1 MTMRTAA
8 TLGAASAADGVRLD
22 RSVDIETE
30 VPQMWRV
37 ADTVRRVDG
46 EIDRNTLD
54 GMLAFYRNLDHCDPA
69 TDLVLARRGDE
80 LVGYARVE
88 WNDSNDGE
96 RWYEAACFVHPGER
110 RRGLGR
116 RLLDWTEA
124 RRLELAAG
132 HRAGGAVNGRA
143 TWLTTFAYDGDAGAS
158 ALLRDAGYEPFRHFY
173 SMQRPDLRDIP
184 DLPLPAGLE
193 IRPIPDEPDAIR
205 ALIAADNEAFLDH
218 FGAVDDVETV
228 YRQVVED
235 PDTDLDLWV
244 VAFDG
249 EEIAGA
255 VINGIRPDHEGVR
268 VGWCDSV
275 FTRRP
280 WRQRGLARALIAR
293 SLELLRD
300 RGVPSASLGVDAT
313 NPNQALHLYESCGFR
328 VVSSSTAYRK
338 PVPRQSPEEVRR

>member
-8 TLGAASAADGVRLD
+8 TLEAASTADGVRLD
-22 RSVDIETE
+22 RSVDIEAE
-30 VPQMWRV
+30 VPQMWRI
-37 ADTVRRVDG
+37 ADIVRRVDG

-338 PVPRQSPEEVRR
+338 PVLREALEEVRR

>member
-1 MTMRTAA
+1 VAA
-8 TLGAASAADGVRLD
+8 PVLRDDIRLD
-22 RSVDIETE
+22 PSVDLEAE
-30 VPQMWRV
+30 VPQMWAV
-37 ADTVRRVDG
+37 ADLARRVDG
-46 EIDRNTLD
+46 ELDRSTLD

-88 WNDSNDGE
+88 WNDTTDGE
-96 RWYEAACFVHPGER
+96 RWYESACFVHPEAR

-124 RRLELAAG
+124 RRLQLAAAD
-132 HRAGGAVNGRA
+132 RAAGVALDRPA
-143 TWLTTFAYDGDAGAS
+143 WLTTFNHDGDLGGAV
-158 ALLRDAGYEPFRHFY
+158 LLRAAGYEPLRRFY
-173 SMQRPDLRDIP
+173 SMLRPDLDDIP

-193 IRPIPDEPDAIR
+193 IRRIPNEPDPIR
-205 ALIAADNEAFLDH
+205 ALIAADNEAFQDH

-235 PDTDLDLWV
+235 PDTDVSLWV

-249 EEIAGA
+249 DEIAGA
-255 VINGIRPDHEGVR
+255 VINGIRADHAGVR

-280 WRQRGLARALIAR
+280 WRQRGLARALIGR

-300 RGVPSASLGVDAT
+300 RGVGSASLGVDAT

-328 VVSSSTAYRK
+328 VASSATAYRR
-338 PVPRQSPEEVRR
+338 PVPDPHPQTSEEVHT